1 MSKKEIVRI
10 LMRRDGISENEAWN
24 VVEECQEEVNY
35 VIETCGSY
43 DEVVCVIEDI
53 LGLEPDYMDAFI
65 M

>member
-24 VVEECQEEVNY
+24 IVEECQEEVNY

-43 DEVVCVIEDI
+43 DEVVGVIEDI